1 MDERADLGE
10 LDDDLVVPDR
20 EQLKSVG
27 TITCRRCGFPGLH
40 WQEHEDSWRLF
51 DNRRILHECMKTFR
65 PIEEEVTNFLI
76 NRLECRK
83 MVLNREQLVKFYNLY
98 PYGLDSNDN
107 IVQAIKQCDA
117 TIAKSTSGGD
127 DGYRF
132 DWQAGSSDQ

>member
-10 LDDDLVVPDR
+10 LDDDTTPVRPTPINT
-20 EQLKSVG
+20 G

-83 MVLNREQLVKFYNLY
+83 TVLNREQLIKFYNLY
-98 PYGLDSNDN
+98 PNSIDSNG
-107 IVQAIKQCDA
+107 IIIQAIKQCDA

-132 DWQAGSSDQ
+132 EWQDGSSDQ